1 MMEEVSIVV
10 AYDAHIINQMAEE
23 DLLASLVA
31 DSRLKAVLPTQKQGE
46 KIEKKRL
53 SLDDPFLRYQKENVE
68 LQKTSVRLEQ
78 ENDALAHELV
88 TSKIALRTHLEQVE
102 DKAEQLNKELMEAR
116 MRLVEAMEEK
126 KMQEE
131 EAAELKEMFRRQL
144 EKAESEM
151 KKSTAIMVQYKQI
164 CSQLSSRLENQQ
176 AVAKAELN
184 LLKSRVMS
192 CENCREVLNEAGLSQ
207 LPLANG
213 DRQDSGRDEETDS
226 LRSQRQEVELELAH
240 VKVQLVEAESRIQE
254 LEHQKGALTHKF
266 HNRRNSWFKKA
277 LGSLKTPTMQQ

>member
-1 MMEEVSIVV
+1 M
-10 AYDAHIINQMAEE
+10 
-23 DLLASLVA
+23 
-31 DSRLKAVLPTQKQGE
+31 T
-46 KIEKKRL
+46 
-53 SLDDPFLRYQKENVE
+53 KENEE
-68 LQKTSVRLEQ
+68 LQKAGVRLEQ

-126 KMQEE
+126 RMQEE
-131 EAAELKEMFRRQL
+131 EAAELKEVFRRQL

-184 LLKSRVMS
+184 LLKSRVIS
-192 CENCREVLNEAGLSQ
+192 CESCREVLNEAGLSQ
-207 LPLANG
+207 LPLTNG
-213 DRQDSGRDEETDS
+213 NRRDSGLDEETDS
-226 LRSQRQEVELELAH
+226 LRSQRQEVEVELAQ
-240 VKVQLVEAESRIQE
+240 VKVQLAEAESRIQE
-254 LEHQKGALTHKF
+254 LEHHKGALMHEF

-277 LGSLKTPTMQQ
+277 LGSLKTPTVQQ